1 MNRAID
7 DIRAVESEKLDG
19 AVQAER
25 RKIEELEATLEQ
37 LRVVSTTIWNLLY
50 QVVLNFFFQYK
61 MKSLL
66 CDYFVNS

>member
-7 DIRAVESEKLDG
+7 DIRAVEAEKLEG

-37 LRVVSTTIWNLLY
+37 LRAVSLELY
-50 QVVLNFFFQYK
+50 
-61 MKSLL
+61 
-66 CDYFVNS
+66 